1 VRLTEPSRLHS
12 GVLFGL
18 LDPLADAAFSLGAR
32 CCQGLGAG
40 RACAF
45 AGSRSLNLWVGEP
58 SGRHLQLPGL
68 RIAVTLQR
76 IAGLRSAVPLQR
88 RGSGAKPVTRVRR

>member
-1 VRLTEPSRLHS
+1 MQRSAWGH
-12 GVLFGL
+12 
-18 LDPLADAAFSLGAR
+18 DAAKAW
-32 CCQGLGAG
+32 GLVAPALLQG
-40 RACAF
+40 RARF
-45 AGSRSLNLWVGEP
+45 NLWVGEP
-58 SGRHLQLPGL
+58 SGRQLQLPGL